1 MTYEGR
7 REEDGSVSAT
17 RVEFVRNEL
26 EKGEARLWKQITPKV
41 KEPAYIQSKA
51 GDLKIPRVGNFK
63 ILANQ
68 QAQEYIRKL
77 GEQMVPAYQ
86 RALPAGDPNKIAF
99 RFFLVENK
107 HTNAFALA
115 NGAVVI
121 YSQMLTVLENEAQL
135 AAVVGHEI
143 AHSVQEHTV
152 RQLTYHRKKRIALN
166 IGAAVAAGFGAY
178 AVRDVL
184 NMVEAAIRNG
194 YSRALENQ
202 ADRIGLEYL
211 IHAGYDPREAPRVW
225 KVMAKKYGDQP
236 TNFFWSTH
244 ENHTTRRSYL
254 MAELRNNYADL
265 RYDGLKANSEEFDRI
280 AQEIRSGKGS
290 KQKIKVRH

>member
-1 MTYEGR
+1 M
-7 REEDGSVSAT
+7 
-17 RVEFVRNEL
+17 
-26 EKGEARLWKQITPKV
+26 
-41 KEPAYIQSKA
+41 
-51 GDLKIPRVGNFK
+51 
-63 ILANQ
+63 
-68 QAQEYIRKL
+68 
-77 GEQMVPAYQ
+77 
-86 RALPAGDPNKIAF
+86 
-99 RFFLVENK
+99 
-107 HTNAFALA
+107 
-115 NGAVVI
+115 
-121 YSQMLTVLENEAQL
+121 
-135 AAVVGHEI
+135 
-143 AHSVQEHTV
+143 
-152 RQLTYHRKKRIALN
+152 
-166 IGAAVAAGFGAY
+166 
-178 AVRDVL
+178 
-184 NMVEAAIRNG
+184 
-194 YSRALENQ
+194 ENQ